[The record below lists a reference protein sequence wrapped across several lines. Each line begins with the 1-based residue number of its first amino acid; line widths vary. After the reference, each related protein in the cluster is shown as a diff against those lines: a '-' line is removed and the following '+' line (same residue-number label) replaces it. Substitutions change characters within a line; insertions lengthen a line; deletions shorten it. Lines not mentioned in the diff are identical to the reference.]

1 MNNMEKEDKIVVEI
15 NGEEKIIYPLMDI
28 ERELKKYLVYTTSTK
43 DIVNN
48 ICIGQLVGD
57 SIIPV
62 DTDEFK
68 YFDDIVA
75 NIIANINNG

>member
-28 ERELKKYLVYTTSTK
+28 EKDLNKYLVYTTSTK

-48 ICIGQLVGD
+48 IYIGQIDGD
-57 SIIPV
+57 SIMPV
-62 DTDEFK
+62 TEGELK
-68 YFDDIVA
+68 YFDNIVEKVTSML
-75 NIIANINNG
+75 

>member
-28 ERELKKYLVYTTSTK
+28 EKDLNKYLVYTTSTK

-48 ICIGQLVGD
+48 IYIGQIDGD

-62 DTDEFK
+62 TEGELK
-68 YFDDIVA
+68 YFDNIVEKVTSML
-75 NIIANINNG
+75 

>member
-28 ERELKKYLVYTTSTK
+28 EKDLNKYLVYTTSTK

-48 ICIGQLVGD
+48 IYIGQIDGD

-62 DTDEFK
+62 TEGELK
-68 YFDDIVA
+68 YFDNIVEK
-75 NIIANINNG
+75 ITSML

>member
-48 ICIGQLVGD
+48 IYIGQLVGD

-75 NIIANINNG
+75 NIITNINNG

>member
-1 MNNMEKEDKIVVEI
+1 MNSMEKEDKIVVEI

-28 ERELKKYLVYTTSTK
+28 EKDLNKYLVYTTSTK

-48 ICIGQLVGD
+48 IYIGQIDGD

-62 DTDEFK
+62 TEGELK
-68 YFDDIVA
+68 YFDNIVEKVTSML
-75 NIIANINNG
+75 

>member
-1 MNNMEKEDKIVVEI
+1 MNSMEKEDKIVVEI

-28 ERELKKYLVYTTSTK
+28 EKDLNKYLVYTTSTK

-48 ICIGQLVGD
+48 IYIGQIDGD

-62 DTDEFK
+62 TEGELK
-68 YFDDIVA
+68 HFDNIVEKVTSML
-75 NIIANINNG
+75 

>member
-48 ICIGQLVGD
+48 IYIGQLVGD
-57 SIIPV
+57 SIISV

>member
-1 MNNMEKEDKIVVEI
+1 MEKEDKIVVEI

-28 ERELKKYLVYTTSTK
+28 EKDLNKYLVYTTSTK

-48 ICIGQLVGD
+48 IYIGQIDGD

-62 DTDEFK
+62 TEGELK
-68 YFDDIVA
+68 YFDNIVEKVTSML
-75 NIIANINNG
+75 

>member
-1 MNNMEKEDKIVVEI
+1 MNNMENEDKIVVEI

-28 ERELKKYLVYTTSTK
+28 EKDLNKYLVYTTSTK

-48 ICIGQLVGD
+48 IYIGQIDGD

-62 DTDEFK
+62 TEGELK
-68 YFDDIVA
+68 YFDNIVEKVTSML
-75 NIIANINNG
+75 